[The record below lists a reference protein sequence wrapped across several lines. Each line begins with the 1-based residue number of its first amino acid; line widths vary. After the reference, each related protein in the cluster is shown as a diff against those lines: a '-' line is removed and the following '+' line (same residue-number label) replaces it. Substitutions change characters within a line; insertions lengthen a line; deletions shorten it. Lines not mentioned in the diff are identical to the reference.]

1 MVVDHRIM
9 VEIVDHRIPRIT
21 IFGMKI
27 PGIFYIDEIL
37 DNFTFH
43 LQIILNILSVM
54 NTSEFYRISS
64 SGELEKLNSFSE
76 AVKALRDNGFVWFNY
91 EKASREDLAELVE
104 PLKIHPLSLEDCTD
118 ENQVPKMD
126 EFPGYTFIVFNA
138 LCYDGEELMSD
149 EVDLFIGENFV
160 VTVSGYSEATQFPI
174 KDIHSAIERN
184 ISAVKRGPAWL
195 MHIIIDYIVD
205 QMADVVEKAEA
216 DLDQAEEE
224 ILASPAVFDPSRL
237 IYLRRNLLALRKI
250 LFHEREIL
258 TKISRN
264 DCEWVPEKAT
274 VHYRDIFDH
283 LSNFLEM
290 TESNR
295 DNVTSLMELYASML
309 NNQMARDSNQTNA
322 TVRRLT
328 LITTIFMPLTL
339 VAGIF
344 GMSEW
349 TVMTGGEVNM
359 RRSFLLFAAMMVIIG
374 AVNFLLINW
383 LERKDRK
390 KPL

>member
-1 MVVDHRIM
+1 
-9 VEIVDHRIPRIT
+9 
-21 IFGMKI
+21 
-27 PGIFYIDEIL
+27 
-37 DNFTFH
+37 
-43 LQIILNILSVM
+43 M
-54 NTSEFYRISS
+54 NTPEFYRIAS
-64 SGELEKLNSFSE
+64 SGDLEKLDSFSE
-76 AVKALRDNGFVWFNY
+76 AVKALGDKGYVWFNY
-91 EKASREDLAELVE
+91 SKASREDLAELVE

-126 EFPGYTFIVFNA
+126 EFPGYTFLVFNA

-160 VTVSGYSEATQFPI
+160 VTVSGYSEATQFPL

-205 QMADVVEKAEA
+205 QMADVIDKAEA
-216 DLDQAEEE
+216 DLDKAEEE

-250 LFHEREIL
+250 LFHEREVL
-258 TKISRN
+258 TKVSRN

-328 LITTIFMPLTL
+328 FITTIFMPLTL

-349 TVMTGGEVNM
+349 TVMTGGEDNI
-359 RRSFLLFAAMMVIIG
+359 RRSFLIFAAIMAMIG
-374 AVNFLLINW
+374 LTNFLVIKW
-383 LERKDRK
+383 LERRDWK
-390 KPL
+390 KLL

>member
-1 MVVDHRIM
+1 
-9 VEIVDHRIPRIT
+9 
-21 IFGMKI
+21 
-27 PGIFYIDEIL
+27 
-37 DNFTFH
+37 
-43 LQIILNILSVM
+43 M
-54 NTSEFYRISS
+54 NTSEFYRIAS
-64 SGELEKLNSFSE
+64 SGEFEKFDSFSE
-76 AVKALRDNGFVWFNY
+76 AVKALGDNGFVWFNY
-91 EKASREDLAELVE
+91 VKASREELAELVE

-126 EFPGYTFIVFNA
+126 EFPGYTFLVFNA
-138 LCYDGEELMSD
+138 LCYDGDELMSD

-160 VTVSGYSEATQFPI
+160 VTVSGYSEATQFPL
-174 KDIHSAIERN
+174 KDIHPAIERN

-195 MHIIIDYIVD
+195 MHIIIDYVVD

-216 DLDQAEEE
+216 DLDKAEEE

-237 IYLRRNLLALRKI
+237 IYLRRNLLSLRKI
-250 LFHEREIL
+250 LFHEREVL

-328 LITTIFMPLTL
+328 FITTIFMPLTL

-349 TVMTGGEVNM
+349 TAMTGGEDNI
-359 RRSFLLFAAMMVIIG
+359 RRSFLIFAAIMVIIG
-374 AVNFLLINW
+374 LTNFLVIKW
-383 LERKDRK
+383 LERRDWK
-390 KPL
+390 KLL

>member
-1 MVVDHRIM
+1 
-9 VEIVDHRIPRIT
+9 
-21 IFGMKI
+21 G
-27 PGIFYIDEIL
+27 Y
-37 DNFTFH
+37 
-43 LQIILNILSVM
+43 
-54 NTSEFYRISS
+54 
-64 SGELEKLNSFSE
+64 
-76 AVKALRDNGFVWFNY
+76 VWFNY
-91 EKASREDLAELVE
+91 VKASREDLAELVE

-138 LCYDGEELMSD
+138 LRYDREELLSD
-149 EVDLFIGENFV
+149 EVDIFIGENFV

-174 KDIHSAIERN
+174 KGIQSAIERN

-195 MHIIIDYIVD
+195 MHIILDYIVD

-216 DLDQAEEE
+216 DLDQAEED
-224 ILASPAVFDPSRL
+224 ILASSAVFDPSKL
-237 IYLRRNLLALRKI
+237 IYMRRNLLALRKI
-250 LFHEREIL
+250 LFHEREVL

-295 DNVTSLMELYASML
+295 DNVSSLMELYASML
-309 NNQMARDSNQTNA
+309 NNQMARDSNQTNS

-328 LITTIFMPLTL
+328 MITTIFMPLTL

-349 TVMTGGEVNM
+349 TVMTGGTDNI
-359 RRSFLLFAAMMVIIG
+359 RYSFLIFAAVMAIIG
-374 AVNFLLINW
+374 LSNFLLIRW
-383 LERKDRK
+383 LERKDWK

>member
-1 MVVDHRIM
+1 M
-9 VEIVDHRIPRIT
+9 
-21 IFGMKI
+21 
-27 PGIFYIDEIL
+27 
-37 DNFTFH
+37 
-43 LQIILNILSVM
+43 S
-54 NTSEFYRISS
+54 TSEFYRISP

-76 AVKALRDNGFVWFNY
+76 AVKALSDSGYVWFNY
-91 EKASREDLAELVE
+91 SKASRDDLAELVE
-104 PLKIHPLSLEDCTD
+104 PLKIHPLSMEDCTD

-149 EVDLFIGENFV
+149 EVDIFIGENFV

-174 KDIHSAIERN
+174 KGIQSAIERN

-195 MHIIIDYIVD
+195 MHIILDYVVD

-216 DLDQAEEE
+216 DLDQAEAE

-250 LFHEREIL
+250 LFHEREVL

-295 DNVTSLMELYASML
+295 DNVGSLMELYASML

-328 LITTIFMPLTL
+328 FITTIFMPLTL

-349 TVMTGGEVNM
+349 TVMTGGEPNI
-359 RRSFLLFAAMMVIIG
+359 RKSFLIFAAIIVIIG
-374 AVNFLLINW
+374 LTNFLVIRW
-383 LERKDRK
+383 LERKDWKNRSEIR
-390 KPL
+390 

>member
-1 MVVDHRIM
+1 M
-9 VEIVDHRIPRIT
+9 
-21 IFGMKI
+21 
-27 PGIFYIDEIL
+27 
-37 DNFTFH
+37 
-43 LQIILNILSVM
+43 S
-54 NTSEFYRISS
+54 TSEFYRISS
-64 SGELEKLNSFSE
+64 SGELKKLDSFSE
-76 AVKALRDNGFVWFNY
+76 AVEALKDSGYVWFNY
-91 EKASREDLAELVE
+91 WKASRENLAELIE

-138 LCYDGEELMSD
+138 LCYDKEDLMSD
-149 EVDLFIGENFV
+149 EVDLFIGENFL
-160 VTVSGYSEATQFPI
+160 VTVSGYSEATQLPI

-184 ISAVKRGPAWL
+184 ISAVKHGPAWL
-195 MHIIIDYIVD
+195 MHIILDYIVD
-205 QMADVVEKAEA
+205 QMASVVEKAEA
-216 DLDQAEEE
+216 DLDKVEEE
-224 ILASPAVFDPSRL
+224 ILASPTVFDPTR
-237 IYLRRNLLALRKI
+237 IIFLRRNLLALRKI

-309 NNQMARDSNQTNA
+309 NNQMAKDSNQTNA
-322 TVRRLT
+322 SIRRLT
-328 LITTIFMPLTL
+328 IITTIFMPLTL

-349 TVMTGGEVNM
+349 TVMTGGADNI
-359 RRSFLLFAAMMVIIG
+359 RHSYPLFAGVMAILGTI
-374 AVNFLLINW
+374 NFLFIKW
-383 LERKDRK
+383 LERRDLRRSR
-390 KPL
+390 

>member
-1 MVVDHRIM
+1 
-9 VEIVDHRIPRIT
+9 
-21 IFGMKI
+21 
-27 PGIFYIDEIL
+27 
-37 DNFTFH
+37 
-43 LQIILNILSVM
+43 
-54 NTSEFYRISS
+54 
-64 SGELEKLNSFSE
+64 
-76 AVKALRDNGFVWFNY
+76 
-91 EKASREDLAELVE
+91 
-104 PLKIHPLSLEDCTD
+104 
-118 ENQVPKMD
+118 
-126 EFPGYTFIVFNA
+126 
-138 LCYDGEELMSD
+138 MSD

-160 VTVSGYSEATQFPI
+160 VTVSGYSEATQFPL
-174 KDIHSAIERN
+174 KDIHPAIERN

-216 DLDQAEEE
+216 DLDKAEEE

-250 LFHEREIL
+250 LFHEREVL

-295 DNVTSLMELYASML
+295 DNVNSLMELYASML
-309 NNQMARDSNQTNA
+309 NNQMARDSNQTNS

-328 LITTIFMPLTL
+328 FITTIFMPLTL

-349 TVMTGGEVNM
+349 TVMTGGEDNI
-359 RRSFLLFAAMMVIIG
+359 RHSFLIFAVIMVIIG
-374 AVNFLLINW
+374 LTNFLVIKW
-383 LERKDRK
+383 FERRDWK
-390 KPL
+390 KLL